1 MRKILYA
8 ATLGLIG
15 LGSGLNVPAGAADVV
30 LKFAHE
36 APSTAIK
43 GRSADKLAELAEKY
57 SNGTVKIN
65 VFPGGQLVPTTEE
78 IRAAVR
84 GQIDIIAPYTSY
96 YSAIDA
102 AWDIFYQP
110 MLFKS
115 PEEAI
120 KVFSGPIGLNL
131 LGKLDQRGLKGLS
144 IWHDGPVYVFT
155 KGAPALTPESLKGQK
170 MRVAPSKPLEAML
183 GKVGATSISMP
194 ATEVYLALQQGVANG
209 VVSTPTYAAPA
220 RWGEVLNAMT
230 RSLWGVGG
238 YALTINKAS
247 WAKLDPAQQSAL
259 ERAVKDTEK
268 WNHEQTLENIRA
280 SEAALAAGGMKIHDL
295 TPEQREAWVKL
306 AKDIWASGSDD
317 VKKMISDV
325 QKSQ

>member
-1 MRKILYA
+1 MRTT
-8 ATLGLIG
+8 TLCVALAGLVG
-15 LGSGLNVPAGAADVV
+15 LAVTVDHAQAADVV

-36 APSTAIK
+36 APATAIK
-43 GRSADKLAELAEKY
+43 GRSADKLAELVEKY
-57 SNGTVKIN
+57 SNGSVKIN

-84 GQIDIIAPYTSY
+84 GQVDIIAPYTSY
-96 YSAIDA
+96 YSAIDS

-115 PEEAI
+115 PEQAM
-120 KVFSGPIGLNL
+120 KVFAGPIGLEL
-131 LGKLDQRGLKGLS
+131 LGNLDQRGLKGLS

-155 KGAPALTPESLKGQK
+155 KGEPALTPDTLKGRK
-170 MRVAPSKPLEAML
+170 MRVAPSKPLEMML
-183 GKVGATSISMP
+183 GKAGATSISMP

-220 RWGEVLNAMT
+220 RWGEVLTAMT

-247 WAKLDPAQQSAL
+247 FGKLDAAQQDAL
-259 ERAVKDTEK
+259 MRAVKDTET
-268 WNHEQTLENIRA
+268 WNHEQTLENIRT
-280 SEAALAAGGMKIHDL
+280 SEAALVAGGMKISDL
-295 TPEQREAWVKL
+295 TPEQREAWTAL
-306 AKDIWASGSDD
+306 AKDVWSSGSEAM
-317 VKKMISDV
+317 KKTIADV
-325 QKSQ
+325 QKAQ

>member
-1 MRKILYA
+1 MCVA
-8 ATLGLIG
+8 MVGLIG
-15 LGSGLNVPAGAADVV
+15 LAVGFSKTACAADVV

-43 GRSADKLAELAEKY
+43 GRSAEKLAELVDKY

-115 PEEAI
+115 PEQAI
-120 KVFSGPIGLNL
+120 KVFSGPIGLDL

-220 RWGEVLNAMT
+220 RWGEVLTSVT

-238 YALTINKAS
+238 YALTINKGT
-247 WAKLDPAQQSAL
+247 WARLDTSQQEAL
-259 ERAVKDTEK
+259 MRAVKDTEK
-268 WNHEQTLENIRA
+268 WNQEQTLENIRA
-280 SEAALAAGGMKIHDL
+280 SEAALVTGGMKIYDL
-295 TPEQREAWVKL
+295 TPEQRQVWIDL
-306 AKDIWASGSDD
+306 AKDVWASGSDD
-317 VKKMISDV
+317 VKKLISEV

>member
-1 MRKILYA
+1 MMKRTMIVAMVGLVGLSV
-8 ATLGLIG
+8 TLDRAL
-15 LGSGLNVPAGAADVV
+15 AADVV

-43 GRSADKLAELAEKY
+43 GRSAEKLAELVEKY
-57 SNGTVKIN
+57 SNGSVKIN

-84 GQIDIIAPYTSY
+84 GQVDIIAPYTSY
-96 YSAIDA
+96 YSAIDS

-115 PEEAI
+115 PEQAM
-120 KVFSGPIGLNL
+120 KVFAGPVGLEL
-131 LGKLDQRGLKGLS
+131 LGNLDQRGLKGLS

-155 KGAPALTPESLKGQK
+155 KGDPALTPDTLKGRK
-170 MRVAPSKPLEAML
+170 MRVAPSKPLEMML
-183 GKVGATSISMP
+183 GKAGATSISMP

-220 RWGEVLNAMT
+220 RWGEVLTSMT

-247 WAKLDPAQQSAL
+247 FAKLDASQQDAL
-259 ERAVKDTEK
+259 MRAVKDTEK

-280 SEAALAAGGMKIHDL
+280 SEAALVAGGMKISDL
-295 TPEQREAWVKL
+295 TPEQREAWTAL
-306 AKDIWASGSDD
+306 AKEVWASGSDAM
-317 VKKMISDV
+317 KKTIADI
-325 QKSQ
+325 QKAQ

>member
-1 MRKILYA
+1 MMKKKLYVA
-8 ATLGLIG
+8 MAGLVG
-15 LGSGLNVPAGAADVV
+15 LTFGLNHAQAADVV

-36 APSTAIK
+36 APATAIK
-43 GRSADKLAELAEKY
+43 GRSADKLAELVDKY
-57 SNGTVKIN
+57 SNGTLKIN

-84 GQIDIIAPYTSY
+84 GQVDIIAPYTSY
-96 YSAIDA
+96 YSAIDSS
-102 AWDIFYQP
+102 WDIFYQP

-115 PEEAI
+115 PEHAM
-120 KVFSGPIGLNL
+120 KVFAGPIGLEL
-131 LGKLDQRGLKGLS
+131 LRNLDQRGLKGLS

-155 KGAPALTPESLKGQK
+155 KGAPALMPENLKGWK
-170 MRVAPSKPLEAML
+170 MRVAPSKPLEMML
-183 GKVGATSISMP
+183 GKAGATSISMP

-220 RWGEVLNAMT
+220 RWGEVLTSMT

-247 WAKLDPAQQSAL
+247 WAKLDASQQEAL
-259 ERAVKDTEK
+259 TRAIKDSEK

-280 SEAALAAGGMKIHDL
+280 SEAALVAGGMKISDL
-295 TPEQREAWVKL
+295 TPEQRDAWVAI
-306 AKDIWASGSDD
+306 AKDVWASGSDTM
-317 VKKMISDV
+317 KKTIADV
-325 QKSQ
+325 QNAQ

>member
-1 MRKILYA
+1 MIVAMVGLVGLSV
-8 ATLGLIG
+8 TLDRAL
-15 LGSGLNVPAGAADVV
+15 AADVV

-43 GRSADKLAELAEKY
+43 GRSAEKLAELVEKY
-57 SNGTVKIN
+57 SNGSVKIN

-84 GQIDIIAPYTSY
+84 GQVDIIAPYTSY
-96 YSAIDA
+96 YSAIDS

-115 PEEAI
+115 PEQAM
-120 KVFSGPIGLNL
+120 KVFAGPVGLEL
-131 LGKLDQRGLKGLS
+131 LGNLDQRGLKGLS

-155 KGAPALTPESLKGQK
+155 KGDPALTPDTLKGRK
-170 MRVAPSKPLEAML
+170 MRVAPSKPLEMML
-183 GKVGATSISMP
+183 GKAGATSISMP

-220 RWGEVLNAMT
+220 RWGEVLTSMT

-247 WAKLDPAQQSAL
+247 FAKLDASQQDAL
-259 ERAVKDTEK
+259 MRAVKDTEK

-280 SEAALAAGGMKIHDL
+280 SEAALVAGGMKISDL
-295 TPEQREAWVKL
+295 TPEQREAWTAL
-306 AKDIWASGSDD
+306 AKEVWASGSDAM
-317 VKKMISDV
+317 KKTIADI
-325 QKSQ
+325 QKAQ